1 MTDRLIEYQR
11 IERKRM
17 PIVQNLRQRI
27 KKSKPQIGQDLY
39 TSLHEV

>member
-17 PIVQNLRQRI
+17 PIVQNLRQN
-27 KKSKPQIGQDLY
+27 KKEQ
-39 TSLHEV
+39 TSNWSRLVYIPS